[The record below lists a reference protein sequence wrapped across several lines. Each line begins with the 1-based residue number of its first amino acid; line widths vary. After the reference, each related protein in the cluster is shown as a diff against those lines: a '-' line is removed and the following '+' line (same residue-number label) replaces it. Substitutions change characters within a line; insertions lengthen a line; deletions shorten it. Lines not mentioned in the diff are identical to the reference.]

1 MMDQYNNA
9 MIKGARKAALIKNTP
24 NTTQRTLITALIESG
39 IGARDIAEQLGLN
52 IKTTKQWYSCER
64 GIPPRFK
71 NSLLGYIEIG
81 AYPFDDDLL
90 DTIFKGGELRGT
102 RKNGH
107 AWIHDSR

>member
-1 MMDQYNNA
+1 MMDQYNKA
-9 MIKGARKAALIKNTP
+9 MNEGAQKAALIRNNP

-39 IGARDIAEQLGLN
+39 FGARDIAEQLGLN
-52 IKTTKQWYSCER
+52 IKTVKQWYSCKR

-71 NSLLGYIEIG
+71 NTILGFIEIG

-90 DTIFKGGELRGT
+90 GTIFKGGEIRGT

-107 AWIHDSR
+107 AWMHDSL